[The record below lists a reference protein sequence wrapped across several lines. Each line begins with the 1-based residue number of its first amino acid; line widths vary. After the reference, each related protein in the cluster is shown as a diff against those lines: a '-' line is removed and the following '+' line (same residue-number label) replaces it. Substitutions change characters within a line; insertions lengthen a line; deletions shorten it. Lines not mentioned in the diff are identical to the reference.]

1 MKKSRVGKRILAWML
16 VFAMFWQ
23 SAGVETLAASITAS
37 DGVETLTEE
46 GEEKASAAEDTNVSE
61 QPADNGAGTDN
72 DTGITDG
79 DTGSSDTAENIGDTG
94 SSDTAGDIGD
104 TGSSDTAGDIGDTGN
119 SDPSEDKQP
128 GSEIT
133 ADEVISDLFSVKS
146 VEEVEEPAVIL
157 NGIADGT
164 TTQLQTWT
172 ADELNGQNPL
182 EAAESVIAEGK
193 YSSYSVEIEQDLTV
207 PAYTQTEDRSN
218 TTLYLHGHTLTI
230 EADNRSSFGA
240 YTVNVEGISNDE
252 NKTFG
257 TIKFVAKSATADQNN
272 TVMIGADFQSS
283 QDTSDVYLNWQNMNI
298 EVANDGETST
308 STGSVTVK
316 LGEHNRVTWNEVSYN
331 TSNGI
336 KKKLETAMNS
346 NLTVNDET
354 EFVTD
359 DVFITKW
366 SSLTVKNKWK
376 TTNATFDLKQSSVNA
391 KEMEIE
397 NLTMNGDSKL
407 FTQKSCTVNKIISND
422 ADELLLVA
430 EKTADVTEWPVF
442 HINSEINNFRIRLQ
456 RDIVDVAGNF
466 EDWGTFSENDQI
478 AILGADLIAQIKS
491 SGKDVNDYFVAD
503 GNAKFALDEATGSL
517 TVVAKPEDQT
527 KLYWIYQPGEDA
539 ESYQTG
545 VDTLAEAKEWIAEQP
560 ENDASYVIR
569 VNTSQV
575 NADKTVSAGKNDLNY
590 REQGHAVLLDLQEQV
605 LTLTDAD
612 TVMTTSATNGQIRVS
627 KAGSLTVYPDNSAI
641 RWSNLTVNMNNLSE
655 KLIVGE
661 QNVAYSG
668 RLVTENVEWTNTG
681 KLAVTMAANVDLTG
695 QTLNCASLKVVGE
708 SYEVSDGKFEK
719 QEVSIGTL
727 KVIGNLELNGVLTV
741 HFLENVGGTLTAV
754 SGSTMTLT
762 ECGVIN
768 NLLVKG
774 SGSELEA
781 TENFELRMV
790 SPDNVSDHTLLINGS
805 VSRSGKMVTP
815 VLCKGMAYNQETG
828 KWEEKPFGWNKS
840 NEISERRYEIYMPK
854 VRTAL
859 DGFFTSDLYADS
871 EHKQV
876 ITLYAV
882 CEKTGTG
889 YGVRAK
895 EATVLV
901 KHANMICRFDSF
913 EYAVASIS
921 KLISSGGFGSD
932 KGKYTF
938 VLLTSGQL
946 KNNVTLPSCVTDL
959 EFITYADES
968 KNLETGEAQYLKLD
982 GSGKKVILKTTAATI
997 YISPFVDIR
1006 NGILEAPSATE
1017 ISMDRFSEYKLEGGY
1032 DEQWTGKGDDLTIN
1046 APNAAFYANAITWSE
1061 IKHQKTENAVFDMS
1075 EATLNVAYLVSRGS
1089 TEAGTYISGDT
1100 ELEVQFK
1107 KLTLNSGSTSFDG
1120 KVTIPTLVQQGGSV
1134 NVESGA
1140 TVDVTTWNVTKA
1152 VAKDAISGYETIYN
1166 DGGQV
1171 KIDTLN
1177 MTAGTLYNGG
1187 ASITVSTVKRLKK
1200 LVNDDQAVF
1209 HVHNYAS
1216 VNGDAVWLNDE
1227 SLFAVDSQYMG
1238 EGQEDQPGTVVL
1250 YGLRITGTPVIQKF
1264 LSDTLTINGTPVQA
1278 DEESRCTVK
1287 INEPDKT
1294 ADALLKKVA
1303 FNTSMTSGFPLEMFN
1318 VTAVLRDEANPDAA
1332 REYDEFMLQQNGRQ
1346 LLIAKALF
1354 AVTQIGIKEDQ
1365 PIGTYANW
1373 QQVAAAI
1380 NSIND
1385 AKNKYQI
1392 QVLDD
1397 TVTIDGTFTI
1407 PSKATSLEFYYESAE
1422 GHELCTLTWYGN
1434 VSLPTNVTFQ
1444 NFWLTPKATAKE
1456 GAAPASVA
1464 LNRNTFYLEN
1474 SGGVFTNV
1482 TGSANSVWQIATGDS
1497 TVLPSEASAWVEARG
1512 SVSGIAHLILSGKT
1526 DNTLT
1531 LQVTNNVTATKLTM
1545 NDAAWLKTVG
1555 VRNTRNQQMTSG
1567 KIAVTNLTTNGENNK
1582 ISYPGEN
1589 TASMLYVTGKVDSDE
1604 KYGTVEGKY
1613 YLSCAITVD
1622 TKGIYNTKTA
1632 DYQLLSAKN
1641 APTSWFVTE
1650 NEMGEKQWTEK
1661 SGEWVIIARTAAPS
1675 VALNYGSYNEDG
1687 NEGNIYGYFGTV
1699 KEAFSQIQFLNDPTA
1714 DYVISILG
1722 DSATNVNEN
1731 LGFPTKVHRLYV
1743 VNETESSIKFS
1754 FKNLIELNSNT
1765 TFVDLDLAS
1774 QVSGGSIKVKN
1785 YELELDSCLIP
1796 EGSKITG
1803 ISGNGKGQVT
1813 VRNSAS
1819 ETGKNENGTNAT
1831 CNFTVNGNISGLS
1844 VLKVQS
1850 DYDDGAGLYVT
1861 GNVTATTLS
1870 LASNEKVKRASAV
1883 LKVDGKL
1890 SVTDVVT
1897 ADKNCSVQASVTL
1910 TRNTRSTN
1918 KEITRVTPNFIING
1932 TVKGDPLKLSVVE
1945 MMKTGTT
1952 LTAQEVLFKDKPN
1965 EEAPLTGYVWG
1976 STYKTV
1982 NNNQETVYKNIPLV
1996 LAKKTAANKIVLN
2009 TADNENQKG
2018 MLYKSGGYINYM
2030 STTDYAI
2037 ELTYKTADSD
2047 GTKADQQTPCLTWA
2061 DAVTEIDNQAVGNS
2075 NAKNT
2080 VYTIALK
2087 TDLGSAEAEQTAPIS
2102 LPLPKKNAAANVI
2115 VTSKGDATKNIYYQG
2130 NITANTGLT
2139 LKNVNLNSKVRV
2151 NETWTNVV
2159 FDGDPKT
2166 CVKPVTLT
2174 VAGAYTLNLGDN
2186 VTFNSPLI
2194 LKGNNAATLKLTAA
2208 TGKTLKTVGNRGA
2221 ENTGAT
2227 DVNLIYGSVTGF
2239 AYVDLNKDAGA
2250 NGKLH
2255 VEKYVTGKDKK
2266 GNWIYTDGAFTVV
2279 KDLTLANAQLKA
2291 ASVTVS
2297 GNVTMT
2303 NSQVEADGAFTFN
2316 KDLTYTGT
2324 KNALTTIRKSATDLT
2339 PYLTVK
2345 GNVASTDGSTITVKV
2360 LENNGINV
2368 PKLATLKDNNTCR
2381 RLLVAP
2387 KADISLFV
2395 PDSENLKAGNENP
2408 YETGKKTGYIFF
2420 RDKSGYVNIYY
2431 ADEVQAAVYA
2441 DYDLLGYYVTW
2452 ADAVAAVNAYKSNNL
2467 ASETIRIVLC
2477 KDLGEALQPANLTLP
2492 STKAT
2497 VEVAAYGDSTQIYY
2511 NNNISLR
2518 ANTVFRGITLAPTV
2532 VKTVN
2537 STKEKVAYGISKDIA
2552 VGSYSLT
2559 MNDVVVSGVDD
2570 NASIGSITGAGS
2582 KTAEYEFT
2590 GKNTSYDLTGKLTI
2604 TNGTI
2609 YIDEDVVVQ
2618 AAGAVS
2624 VPTLVLCAGTDA
2636 GAELDGKS
2644 AMKIGDIVY
2653 ATSNEGTNPP
2663 TIGTWRTVEQEG
2675 RDQSQFTLT
2684 GGVYAGF
2691 DETGKPAG
2699 TTKGTITLAVHEN
2712 DSKNPRL
2719 INAGDYELIYERTGD
2734 SNVQLPVPDTKKLAD
2749 IPKEYLS
2756 HFKVGYN
2763 NTDNTKYHLVKYAG
2777 GVYLGTDSLK
2787 SYEVELDHADEST
2800 ICLDLNQAATE
2811 IANLASPTDTYTVEV
2826 PTELTDSCITDAT
2839 AASSLVLPKANKAA
2853 SVVYTNKNQRSE
2865 VRFLAADGVKPAGIV
2880 TFENFV
2886 FDPVVIKN
2894 NKVNVA
2900 NPAMTMSAST
2910 VPVNGKKISVSGVT
2924 LKNCSF
2930 KNAQTLFTS
2939 VTGVRNVGSTMTMDG
2954 CKIGVL
2960 GTMQYVNDLDLFNGT
2975 DLTTLGT
2982 VSVNAVTMEDT
2993 DAKASTWNAWGT
3005 TTISTSLVSEMQ
3017 NMGSY
3022 IGTRRVDAKTGKSA
3036 FTVNGSASTGKDQR
3050 IWIKVMKDTTTQAD
3064 VLNAYKTGTLT
3075 PAALYRGGSSADPT
3089 ETYKDISLLAAPKAD
3104 AGIFRAHYY
3113 QTASADVLANLISYK
3128 DLNYNVKNGDKRE
3141 MAVEITRESDGKSDA
3156 TTYAKTFSQA
3166 VTMINRAGTGVKAA
3180 DYDAYTITI
3189 LTANAEKENGQP
3201 LVKTAQTSNQ
3211 APAYGALTLP
3221 TYAKAVT
3228 IKSDSTSTIPALKF
3242 TGAVTPRC
3250 DTTFDGVK
3258 LVAGT
3263 VSGGKWQTAK
3273 EQAPTISMSNTR
3285 WTLTLPKE
3293 TDTYT
3298 SITAPQGQI
3307 VIPAGADVTVNGAVS
3322 AKTLSLAGELHVKG
3336 NLTATTLTAASNDA
3350 AVAGEKVMTFT
3361 DLTKQA
3367 DAAVLKLTT
3376 YRTARPANKI
3386 SRTQLTINGEITVPT
3401 SIQMMVYDQK
3411 KINGKLEDTHA
3422 FGMNDMKDYE
3432 LGVNGKPTE
3441 NVKLAVIPKASLADV
3456 TLLVEDS
3463 DTSYAK
3469 NLPLWKYEKG
3479 MYLAESKYAVN
3490 NGGLPIIVTAQE
3502 DGTSVYEAS
3511 FMNWAQAVKEIDVI
3525 AKKARTYTI
3534 TLTENAG
3541 DNGTIGTLTM
3551 PAQAAKLTVK
3561 SNDDHGRYVFF
3572 TGTAITLRCPTE
3584 FDRIGLIGVLRKASG
3599 KTVWYENRAYTLNA
3613 GNYDLT
3619 MKNMLKSGNFEY
3631 KANQGNTYAYL
3642 SAIPSRISGGAK
3654 GTLTWEMTTNW
3665 SNGDDFYYVD
3675 NMQTQPAEQITGFG
3689 TVDLKLSDKFDH
3701 KVGSTVVPVSSKEAI
3716 LSVPKGISGIS
3727 SLKLNEGVTLNVT
3740 AGNVAVKDA
3749 QINGYVKTRNYTST
3763 GTTTMHLGVIDAG
3776 MWVKNTVTGAV
3787 RMNQVKLETMDNQII
3802 GRKNRSNVSQI
3813 VIRGAVTKTDAF
3825 DETAT
3830 SENVAVH
3837 APIVICLTEYARN
3850 SKAQLVNGMVLLQAL
3865 KVTQEQA
3872 NEIFAPKYSRY
3883 DADSGTHISE
3893 MGTVPDGAKV
3903 MMLKPVRTNN
3913 LTWNMTL

>member
-16 VFAMFWQ
+16 VFAMLWQ
-23 SAGVETLAASITAS
+23 SAGVETLAASVTAS

-46 GEEKASAAEDTNVSE
+46 GENKASEAEDTNVSE
-61 QPADNGAGTDN
+61 QQEDNGAGTDSG
-72 DTGITDG
+72 TTDG
-79 DTGSSDTAENIGDTG
+79 DIGSSDTAEDTKDTED
-94 SSDTAGDIGD
+94 SDGG
-104 TGSSDTAGDIGDTGN
+104 
-119 SDPSEDKQP
+119 EDKQP
-128 GSEIT
+128 EQEIT
-133 ADEVISDLFSVKS
+133 ADEEEPEITQDVTDEVTSDLFSAKS
-146 VEEVEEPAVIL
+146 EEEVEEPAVIL

-164 TTQLQTWT
+164 TTKLQTWT

-230 EADNRSSFGA
+230 EADNRSFGA

-252 NKTFG
+252 KRTPG
-257 TIKFVAKSATADQNN
+257 TLRFVP
-272 TVMIGADFQSS
+272 GAFEYSVTMGYYS
-283 QDTSDVYLNWQNMNI
+283 PNSEVLSWNDVNI
-298 EVANDGETST
+298 EVAKSDSSSST
-308 STGSVTVK
+308 EPTFTVTVAR
-316 LGEHNRVTWNEVSYN
+316 NYNVTWNTVQFVS
-331 TSNGI
+331 SEDV
-336 KKKLETAMNS
+336 KTAIRVMGS
-346 NLTVNDET
+346 STLTVNDELLAVDT
-354 EFVTD
+354 ALAGKEGQ
-359 DVFITKW
+359 
-366 SSLTVKNKWK
+366 LTVHGRLQ
-376 TTNATFDLKQSSVNA
+376 ASDVEVGMQASSV
-391 KEMEIE
+391 
-397 NLTMNGDSKL
+397 S
-407 FTQKSCTVNKIISND
+407 
-422 ADELLLVA
+422 ADELVITGQLVTSGDQSWWNSGVSVHKDA
-430 EKTADVTEWPVF
+430 TIPNIIGSPRDDGEALYLRAVKTEEETSWPVYTIEKMASYMQVKF
-442 HINSEINNFRIRLQ
+442 Q
-456 RDIVDVAGNF
+456 RHIVDADGNKVSDGEYKAG
-466 EDWGTFSENDQI
+466 DQV

-503 GNAKFALDEATGSL
+503 GNVEFALDEATGSL

-527 KLYWIYQPGEDA
+527 KLYWIYQSGEDA

-560 ENDASYVIR
+560 ENDVSYVIR

-575 NADKTVSAGKNDLNY
+575 NTDKTVSAGKNDLNY
-590 REQGHAVLLDLQEQV
+590 REQGHAVLLDLQGKV

-627 KAGSLTVYPDNSAI
+627 KAGSLTVYPDNSDI

-668 RLVTENVEWTNTG
+668 RLVTKNVDWTNTG

-727 KVIGNLELNGVLTV
+727 KVTGNLELNGVLTV

-762 ECGVIN
+762 ERGVIN

-781 TENFELRMV
+781 EETFYLQLATPYWEGTPV
-790 SPDNVSDHTLLINGS
+790 HALLINGT
-805 VSRSGKMVTP
+805 VSRSGKMISPVTWRN
-815 VLCKGMAYNQETG
+815 VKYTEETG
-828 KWEEKPFGWNKS
+828 EWTLKPFGGENS
-840 NEISERRYEIYMPK
+840 GGFYEIYMPNVK
-854 VRTAL
+854 SAL
-859 DGFFTSDLYADS
+859 DGFFTSDLYDDS
-871 EHKQV
+871 FN
-876 ITLYAV
+876 AV
-882 CEKTGTG
+882 CIVCDKVKSGTG
-889 YGVRAK
+889 YGVAAAISHVWV
-895 EATVLV
+895 E
-901 KHANMICRFDSF
+901 HDNMLRRFESF
-913 EYAVASIS
+913 EKAAASIS
-921 KLISSGGFGSD
+921 KPLTSGGFGND
-932 KGKYTF
+932 KGAYTF
-938 VLLTSGQL
+938 VILASEWLW
-946 KNNVTLPSCVTDL
+946 NNVTLPACVTDL
-959 EFITYADES
+959 SIITNNDEQENLKKGYS
-968 KNLETGEAQYLKLD
+968 HYLNLEQGE
-982 GSGKKVILKTTAATI
+982 GKHTLKTTASTI

-1006 NGILEAPSATE
+1006 NGTLDAPSATA
-1017 ISMDRFSEYKLEGGY
+1017 IHMDRFSEYNLEGSY
-1032 DEQWTGKGDDLTIN
+1032 DAQWDGKGDDLTIN

-1061 IKHQKTENAVFDMS
+1061 DKHQKTDNAVFDMS
-1075 EATLNVAYLVSRGS
+1075 ETTLNVASLVSRGS
-1089 TEAGTYISGDT
+1089 TEAGGYISGDT
-1100 ELEVQFK
+1100 KLEVQFK

-1134 NVESGA
+1134 SVESGA
-1140 TVDVTTWNVTKA
+1140 AVDVTTWNVTKA

-1187 ASITVSTVKRLKK
+1187 YPTEDGMASVTISTVKRLKK
-1200 LVNDDQAVF
+1200 LINNDQAVF

-1227 SLFAVDSQYMG
+1227 SLFVVDSQYMG
-1238 EGQEDQPGTVVL
+1238 EGETDQPGTVVL
-1250 YGLRITGTPVIQKF
+1250 YGVRIAGTPVLQKS

-1294 ADALLKKVA
+1294 ADALLKQVA

-1318 VTAVLRDEANPDAA
+1318 VTAVLRDEDTPDAA

-1354 AVTQIGIKEDQ
+1354 VVTQKGIKEGSW
-1365 PIGTYANW
+1365 IGEYANW
-1373 QQVAAAI
+1373 QQVVSAI
-1380 NSIND
+1380 NNIND
-1385 AKNKYQI
+1385 AKNEYEI

-1407 PSKATSLEFYYESAE
+1407 PSKAASLEFCYEQRS
-1422 GHELCTLTWYGN
+1422 GDELCTLTWYGN
-1434 VSLPTNVTFQ
+1434 ISLPTNVTFQ

-1456 GAAPASVA
+1456 GAAPANVA
-1464 LNRNTFYLEN
+1464 LNRNTFHLEN

-1482 TGSANSVWQIATGDS
+1482 TGSANSVWQITVGDS
-1497 TVLPSEASAWVEARG
+1497 TALPSDASAWVEARG

-1526 DNTLT
+1526 DNTPT

-1555 VRNTRNQQMTSG
+1555 VRDKKNQMTAG
-1567 KIAVTNLTTNGENNK
+1567 KITLTNVITNGEDNK

-1589 TASMLYVTGKVDSDE
+1589 TASMLYVTGKVNSNEDYYD
-1604 KYGTVEGKY
+1604 VEEEY
-1613 YLSCAITVD
+1613 YLSCAIIVD
-1622 TKGIYNTKTA
+1622 TTGIYNTKTE
-1632 DYQLLSAKN
+1632 DHQLLSAKN
-1641 APTSWFVTE
+1641 APASWFVTE
-1650 NEMGEKQWTEK
+1650 NEKGEKQWTEK

-1675 VALNYGSYNEDG
+1675 VALNCGSYNEDS

-1714 DYVISILG
+1714 DYVISILD

-1731 LGFPTKVHRLYV
+1731 LGFPTKVHQLYV
-1743 VNETESSIKFS
+1743 VNETESPIKFS

-1765 TFVDLDLAS
+1765 TFVDLDLVP
-1774 QVSGGSIKVKN
+1774 QTSGGSIKVKN
-1785 YELELDSCLIP
+1785 YELELDSCYIP
-1796 EGSKITG
+1796 TGNKITG
-1803 ISGNGKGQVT
+1803 ITGNGKGQVT
-1813 VRNSAS
+1813 VRNSLS
-1819 ETGKNENGTNAT
+1819 ETGKNEDETSAT
-1831 CNFTVNGNISGLS
+1831 RNFTVNGSISGLS

-1850 DYDDGAGLYVT
+1850 DYSAGLYVT
-1861 GNVTATTLS
+1861 GNVAATNLELANNAEERETAL
-1870 LASNEKVKRASAV
+1870 LE
-1883 LKVDGKL
+1883 VDGKL
-1890 SVTDVVT
+1890 TVTDVIT
-1897 ADKNCSVQASVTL
+1897 EGDCSVQASVTL
-1910 TRNTRSTN
+1910 TRNTRSTD

-1932 TVKGDPLKLSVVE
+1932 TVKGDPLKLSLVE
-1945 MMKTGTT
+1945 MVKTGTT
-1952 LTAQEVLFKDKPN
+1952 LTAQEVLFKDQPN

-1976 STYKTV
+1976 SAYKTI
-1982 NNNQETVYKNIPLV
+1982 NDNQETVYKNIPLV
-1996 LAKKTAANKIVLN
+1996 LAKKTAAAKIVLN
-2009 TADNENQKG
+2009 TTDSDVQKG

-2030 STTDYAI
+2030 STKDYAI
-2037 ELTYKTADSD
+2037 ELTYKTTDSD
-2047 GTKADQQTPCLTWA
+2047 GMKVDQQTPCLTWA
-2061 DAVTEIDNQAVGNS
+2061 DAVTEINNQAAGNS

-2080 VYTIALK
+2080 EYTITLK
-2087 TDLGSAEAEQTAPIS
+2087 TDLGNAGAEKTAPIS
-2102 LPLPKKNAAANVI
+2102 LMLPGRNAAANVI
-2115 VTSKGDATKNIYYQG
+2115 VTSEGDAKNIYYQG

-2151 NETWTNVV
+2151 NGTWTNVV

-2194 LKGNNAATLKLTAA
+2194 LKGNNAATLKLTAV
-2208 TGKTLKTVGNRGA
+2208 TSKTLKTVGNRSE

-2227 DVNLIYGSVTGF
+2227 EGNLIYGSVTGF
-2239 AYVDLNKDAGA
+2239 AYVNLNTDKNTNGEDAD
-2250 NGKLH
+2250 GKLY
-2255 VEKYVTGKDKK
+2255 VEKYVTGKDRK

-2279 KDLTLANAQLKA
+2279 KDLTLRNAQLKA
-2291 ASVTVS
+2291 ASVTVN

-2303 NSQVEADGAFTFN
+2303 DSQVEADGVFTFN
-2316 KDLTYTGT
+2316 KDLTYTGS
-2324 KNALTTIRKSATDLT
+2324 KNALTTIRKSAADLT
-2339 PYLTVK
+2339 PYLTIK
-2345 GNVASTDGSTITVKV
+2345 GNVASTEASTIRVKV
-2360 LENNGINV
+2360 LNSDGTI
-2368 PKLATLKDNNTCR
+2368 PTLAVMGDTFTAAQKTTCR

-2395 PDSENLKAGNENP
+2395 PDSANLKEENTNP
-2408 YETGKKTGYIFF
+2408 YETGNEAGYIFF
-2420 RDKSGYVNIYY
+2420 CDKSGYVNIYY
-2431 ADEVQAAVYA
+2431 ADEVQAAVYVEDAANA
-2441 DYDLLGYYVTW
+2441 DEELLGYYVTW
-2452 ADAVAAVNAYKSNNL
+2452 ADAVAAVNAYKSSDL
-2467 ASETIRIVLC
+2467 AEKNISIVLC
-2477 KDLGEALQPANLTLP
+2477 NNLGSALQPVSLTLP

-2497 VEVAAYGDSTQIYY
+2497 VEITACDGNSDLIYY
-2511 NNNISLR
+2511 NNNIALR
-2518 ANTVFRGITLAPTV
+2518 ANTVFRGITLAPTA
-2532 VKTVN
+2532 VKTV
-2537 STKEKVAYGISKDIA
+2537 KGVKAPYGISRDIA
-2552 VGSYSLT
+2552 VGSYSFT
-2559 MNDVVVSGVDD
+2559 MDTVVVSGVD
-2570 NASIGSITGAGS
+2570 ASIGSITGAGS
-2582 KTAEYEFT
+2582 KTAEYEFD
-2590 GKNTSYDLTGKLTI
+2590 GDKNTCYDLTGKLAI
-2604 TNGTI
+2604 TNGTV
-2609 YIDEDVVVQ
+2609 YIRKNVAVQ
-2618 AAGAVS
+2618 AAGALS
-2624 VPTLVLCAGTDA
+2624 VQTLVLHA
-2636 GAELDGKS
+2636 GAELYGKA

-2653 ATSNEGTNPP
+2653 TDQITNPP
-2663 TIGTWRTVEQEG
+2663 MIGTWRTVEKKG
-2675 RDQSQFTLT
+2675 LDNSQFTLT
-2684 GGVYAGF
+2684 GGVYAGV
-2691 DETGKPAG
+2691 DENGKPAG
-2699 TTKGTITLAVHEN
+2699 TDEGKIILAVHEN
-2712 DSKNPRL
+2712 DSTEEDPRL
-2719 INAGDYELIYERTGD
+2719 IDATDYELIYNRTGD
-2734 SNVQLPVPDTKKLAD
+2734 SNVKLTVPATKKLAD

-2756 HFKVGYN
+2756 HFEVEYGDAEDS
-2763 NTDNTKYHLVKYAG
+2763 TQTYHLVKYAG
-2777 GVYLGTDSLK
+2777 GVYLGTDSLDP
-2787 SYEVELDHADEST
+2787 YEVELDNAYGEST
-2800 ICLDLNQAATE
+2800 TCLDLNQAATE
-2811 IANLASPTDTYTVEV
+2811 IANLAAPTDTYTVKV
-2826 PTELTDSCITDAT
+2826 PTELTDTCITDAT
-2839 AASSLVLPKANKAA
+2839 AASSLVLPAANKAA
-2853 SVVYTNKNQRSE
+2853 KVVYTNEKQTSE
-2865 VRFLAADGVKPAGIV
+2865 VRFLAAGGVKPAGIV

-2886 FDPVVIKN
+2886 FDPVVIN
-2894 NKVNVA
+2894 NRTNAMNPA
-2900 NPAMTMSAST
+2900 NPALTMSAST
-2910 VPVNGKKISVSGVT
+2910 MTVDGKKTAVSGVT
-2924 LKNCSF
+2924 LDNCSF
-2930 KNAQTLFTS
+2930 ENAQTLFAS
-2939 VTGVRNVGSTMTMDG
+2939 VTGVRNVSALTMDG

-2960 GTMQYVNDLDLFNGT
+2960 GTMQYVNELELFNGT

-3005 TTISTSLVSEMQ
+3005 TTISTSLASDMR
-3017 NMGSY
+3017 NKDSY
-3022 IGTRRVDAKTGKSA
+3022 IGTRRDAKTGKSI

-3050 IWIKVMKDTTTQAD
+3050 IWIKVMRDTTTQAD
-3064 VLNAYKTGTLT
+3064 VLNAYKGTVAST
-3075 PAALYRGGSSADPT
+3075 KLYRGGAPADPT

-3104 AGIFRAHYY
+3104 AGIFRAHSY
-3113 QTASADVLANLISYK
+3113 QKTASSDELENLISYK
-3128 DLNYNVKNGDKRE
+3128 DLNYNVKNGDKSE
-3141 MAVEITRESDGKSDA
+3141 MAVEITRESDEASDV

-3180 DYDAYTITI
+3180 DYEAYTITI
-3189 LTANAEKENGQP
+3189 LTANAEQENGQP

-3228 IKSDSTSTIPALKF
+3228 IKSDSTSTVPALKF

-3298 SITAPQGQI
+3298 SVTAPQGQI

-3322 AKTLSLAGELHVKG
+3322 AKTLSLAGELNVKG
-3336 NLTATTLTAASNDA
+3336 NLTATTLMAASNG
-3350 AVAGEKVMTFT
+3350 AVVTGEKVMTFT
-3361 DLTKQA
+3361 DLTRQA
-3367 DAAVLKLTT
+3367 DDAALKLTT

-3619 MKNMLKSGNFEY
+3619 MKNMLESGNFEY

-3654 GTLTWEMTTNW
+3654 STLTWEMTTNW

-3701 KVGSTVVPVSSKEAI
+3701 KVGSTVVLVRSKEAI

-3813 VIRGAVTKTDAF
+3813 VISGAVTKTEDF

-3830 SENVAVH
+3830 SEDVAVH

-3850 SKAQLVNGMVLLQAL
+3850 SKAQLVNGMVLLQAP

-3872 NEIFAPKYSRY
+3872 NEIFTPKYSRY
-3883 DADSGTHISE
+3883 DDESGTHISG

>member
-16 VFAMFWQ
+16 VFAMLWQ

-79 DTGSSDTAENIGDTG
+79 DTGSSDTAGN
-94 SSDTAGDIGD
+94 IGD

-119 SDPSEDKQP
+119 SDSGEDKQP

-133 ADEVISDLFSVKS
+133 ADEVTSDLFSAKS
-146 VEEVEEPAVIL
+146 EEEVKEPAVIL

-164 TTQLQTWT
+164 TTRLQTWT
-172 ADELNGQNPL
+172 AADIEGRNPL
-182 EAAESVIAEGK
+182 EAAEEEIKKGE

-230 EADNRSSFGA
+230 EGDGYSFGT

-257 TIKFVAKSATADQNN
+257 TIKFVVKSATVDQNN
-272 TVMIGADFQSS
+272 TVTIGADFQSS

-298 EVANDGETST
+298 EVANDGDTST

-397 NLTMNGDSKL
+397 NLTMKGDSKL
-407 FTQKSCTVNKIISND
+407 FTQKSCTVNKITSND

-430 EKTADVTEWPVF
+430 EKTADVAEWPVF
-442 HINSEINNFRIRLQ
+442 HINSAINDFQIRLQ
-456 RDIVDVAGNF
+456 RDVVDAAGNF
-466 EDWGTFSENDQI
+466 EDWGTFSENDQV

-503 GNAKFALDEATGSL
+503 GNVEFALDEATCSL

-627 KAGSLTVYPDNSAI
+627 KAGSLTVYPDNSDI
-641 RWSNLTVNMNNLSE
+641 RWSKLTVNMNNLSE

-661 QNVAYSG
+661 QNVAYSD

-727 KVIGNLELNGVLTV
+727 KVTGNLELNGVLTV

-762 ECGVIN
+762 ERGVIN

-781 TENFELRMV
+781 EENFELRMV

-921 KLISSGGFGSD
+921 KLLSSGGFGND

-982 GSGKKVILKTTAATI
+982 GSGKKVILKTTASTI

-1006 NGILEAPSATE
+1006 NGTLEAPSATE
-1017 ISMDRFSEYKLEGGY
+1017 IHMGRFSEYKLEGGY
-1032 DEQWTGKGDDLTIN
+1032 DEQWTAKGDDLTIN

-1061 IKHQKTENAVFDMS
+1061 DKHQKTENAVFDMS
-1075 EATLNVAYLVSRGS
+1075 EATLNVASLVSRGS
-1089 TEAGTYISGDT
+1089 TEAGTYISGDK
-1100 ELEVQFK
+1100 LEVQFK

-1140 TVDVTTWNVTKA
+1140 AVDVTTWNVTKA

-1187 ASITVSTVKRLKK
+1187 YPSEDGMASITVSTVKRLKK
-1200 LVNDDQAVF
+1200 LINDDQAVF

-1238 EGQEDQPGTVVL
+1238 EGETDQPGTVVL
-1250 YGLRITGTPVIQKF
+1250 YGVRIAGTPVLQKS

-1294 ADALLKKVA
+1294 ADALLKQVA

-1332 REYDEFMLQQNGRQ
+1332 REYDEFMLQQNGGQ

-1354 AVTQIGIKEDQ
+1354 VVTQIGIKEDQ

-1407 PSKATSLEFYYESAE
+1407 PSKAASLDFSYEQRSGA
-1422 GHELCTLTWYGN
+1422 ELCTLTWYGN

-1456 GAAPASVA
+1456 GAAPVNVA

-1482 TGSANSVWQIATGDS
+1482 TGSANSVWQIVTGDS

-1512 SVSGIAHLILSGKT
+1512 SVSGIAHLILSGKPDHT
-1526 DNTLT
+1526 PT
-1531 LQVTNNVTATKLTM
+1531 LQVTSNVTATKLTM

-1555 VRNTRNQQMTSG
+1555 VRNNNNQMTSG
-1567 KIAVTNLTTNGENNK
+1567 KITLANVITNGEDNK
-1582 ISYPGEN
+1582 VSYPGEN
-1589 TASMLYVTGKVDSDE
+1589 TDSMLYVTGKVDSDE
-1604 KYGTVEGKY
+1604 KYGTVESKY

-1622 TKGIYNTKTA
+1622 TTGIYDTKTENH
-1632 DYQLLSAKN
+1632 QLLSAKN
-1641 APTSWFVTE
+1641 APASWFVTE
-1650 NEMGEKQWTEK
+1650 NKKGEKQWTEK

-1687 NEGNIYGYFGTV
+1687 NECNIYGYFGTV

-1714 DYVISILG
+1714 DYVIFILG
-1722 DSATNVNEN
+1722 DSATNENES
-1731 LGFPTKVHRLYV
+1731 LTFPTKVHRLYV
-1743 VNETESSIKFS
+1743 VNNTNQHQKLSS
-1754 FKNLIELNSNT
+1754 KNSIELNSNT
-1765 TFVDLDLAS
+1765 SFVGLALVS
-1774 QVSGGSIKVKN
+1774 QTSGGSIKVKN

-1796 EGSKITG
+1796 EGRKITG

-1813 VRNSAS
+1813 VRNSVS
-1819 ETGKNENGTNAT
+1819 ETGKNENGTNET

-1870 LASNEKVKRASAV
+1870 LASNEKVKRASA
-1883 LKVDGKL
+1883 LLEVDGKL
-1890 SVTDVVT
+1890 TVTDVVT

-1910 TRNTRSTN
+1910 TRANTEN

-1945 MMKTGTT
+1945 MVKTGTT
-1952 LTAQEVLFKDKPN
+1952 LTAQEVLFKDQPN
-1965 EEAPLTGYVWG
+1965 KDAPLPGYVWG
-1976 STYKTV
+1976 TAYKTV
-1982 NNNQETVYKNIPLV
+1982 NDNQETVYKNIPLV
-1996 LAKKTAANKIVLN
+1996 LAKKTAADKIVLN

-2030 STTDYAI
+2030 STKDYAI
-2037 ELTYKTADSD
+2037 ELTYKTTDSD

-2061 DAVTEIDNQAVGNS
+2061 DAVTEINNQAAGNS

-2080 VYTIALK
+2080 EYTITLK
-2087 TDLGSAEAEQTAPIS
+2087 TDLGSAQAEQTAPIS

-2139 LKNVNLNSKVRV
+2139 LKNVNLNSKVKV
-2151 NETWTNVV
+2151 NGSWTNVV
-2159 FDGDPKT
+2159 FDKEQNT
-2166 CVKPVTLT
+2166 YTKPVTLT
-2174 VAGAYTLNLGDN
+2174 VAGAYILNLGDN
-2186 VTFNSPLI
+2186 VTFNTPLI

-2208 TGKTLKTVGNRGA
+2208 TGKTLKTVGNRA
-2221 ENTGAT
+2221 TENAGAT

-2239 AYVDLNKDAGA
+2239 AYVDLNTDADA
-2250 NGKLH
+2250 NGKLY
-2255 VEKYVTGKDKK
+2255 VEKYVTKDKK
-2266 GNWIYTDGAFTVV
+2266 ENWVYTDGAFTVV

-2291 ASVTVS
+2291 ASITVS

-2303 NSQVEADGAFTFN
+2303 DSQVEADGTFTFN

-2420 RDKSGYVNIYY
+2420 LDKSGYVNIYY

-2559 MNDVVVSGVDD
+2559 MNDVVVSGVND

-2691 DETGKPAG
+2691 DETDKPAG

-2777 GVYLGTDSLK
+2777 GVYLGTDSLR
-2787 SYEVELDHADEST
+2787 SYEVELKNDYGEST
-2800 ICLDLNQAATE
+2800 TCLDLNQAATE
-2811 IANLASPTDTYTVEV
+2811 IANLAALTDTYTVVV
-2826 PTELTDSCITDAT
+2826 PTELTDTCITDAT

-2853 SVVYTNKNQRSE
+2853 SVVYTNKIQRSE
-2865 VRFLAADGVKPAGIV
+2865 VRFLAADGMKPAGIV

-2900 NPAMTMSAST
+2900 NPEMTMSAST
-2910 VPVNGKKISVSGVT
+2910 MTVDGKKTSVSRVT
-2924 LKNCSF
+2924 LDNCSF
-2930 KNAQTLFTS
+2930 ENAQTLFAS
-2939 VTGVRNVGSTMTMDG
+2939 VTGVRNVSTLTMDG

-2960 GTMQYVNDLDLFNGT
+2960 GTMQYVNDLDLLNGT

-2982 VSVNAVTMEDT
+2982 VNVNAVTMKDT
-2993 DAKASTWNAWGT
+2993 DAKASTWNAWGA
-3005 TTISTSLVSEMQ
+3005 TTISTSLTSWMQ
-3017 NMGSY
+3017 NKGSY

-3036 FTVNGSASTGKDQR
+3036 FAVNGSASAGEGQR
-3050 IWIKVMKDTTTQAD
+3050 IWIKVMRDTTTQAD
-3064 VLNAYKTGTLT
+3064 VLNAYKAGTLT
-3075 PAALYRGGSSADPT
+3075 SAALYRGGAPSVSTD
-3089 ETYKDISLLAAPKAD
+3089 TYKDISLLAAPKAD

-3113 QTASADVLANLISYK
+3113 QTASDDVLANLISYK

-3141 MAVEITRESDGKSDA
+3141 MAVEITRESDEKSDA

-3180 DYDAYTITI
+3180 DYDAYTMTI
-3189 LTANAEKENGQP
+3189 LTANAERENGQP
-3201 LVKTAQTSNQ
+3201 LVKTAQDGNQ
-3211 APAYGALTLP
+3211 APAYGSLTLP

-3228 IKSDSTSTIPALKF
+3228 IKSDSTSAVPALKF

-3307 VIPAGADVTVNGAVS
+3307 VIPADADVTVNGAVS
-3322 AKTLSLAGELHVKG
+3322 AKILNLAGSLCVKG
-3336 NLTATTLTAASNDA
+3336 NLTATTLVAASKDA

-3463 DTSYAK
+3463 DTFYAK

-3619 MKNMLKSGNFEY
+3619 MKNMLESGNFEY

-3654 GTLTWEMTTNW
+3654 STLTWEMTTNW
-3665 SNGDDFYYVD
+3665 SNRDDFYYVD

-3689 TVDLKLSDKFDH
+3689 TVDLKLFDKFDH

-3727 SLKLNEGVTLNVT
+3727 SLKLNKGVTLNVT

-3749 QINGYVKTRNYTST
+3749 QINGCVKTRNYTST

-3813 VIRGAVTKTDAF
+3813 VITGAVTKTDAF
-3825 DETAT
+3825 ANAAT
-3830 SENVAVH
+3830 SEDVAVH

-3850 SKAQLVNGMVLLQAL
+3850 SKAQLVNGMVLLQAP

-3883 DADSGTHISE
+3883 DAESGTHISG
-3893 MGTVPDGAKV
+3893 MGTVPNGAKV
-3903 MMLKPVRTNN
+3903 MILKPARTNN